1 MTIPALQIKD
11 TLAHELA
18 DRLRRRIQSERL
30 GDGHLFMT
38 EAQLAEE
45 YEVSRTIAREAV
57 SRLRGLGM
65 LESRKRKGLIVRRPD
80 PLRLLSHSLPSLVG
94 SQQDFDELSR
104 LRYVIEVGAIE
115 LAVTNATDEQIEQLA
130 ALADDFELA
139 ARNNEGNER
148 EDELELAFHGLILQM
163 TGSPM
168 IAGMQQVLTEFF
180 QAASHDAKHTKP
192 AEDRTV
198 WQHHEI
204 AAAIRDRD
212 IDRARSMMRLH
223 FRGLLFCELARERI
237 QTVD

>member
-1 MTIPALQIKD
+1 MTIPATQIKD

-18 DRLRRRIQSERL
+18 DRLRRRIQSEQL
-30 GDGHLFMT
+30 ADGDLFMT

-130 ALADDFELA
+130 ALANDFERA
-139 ARNNEGNER
+139 VGKGKGNER

-180 QAASHDAKHTKP
+180 QAASHDAQHTETAK
-192 AEDRTV
+192 DRPV
-198 WQHHEI
+198 WQYHEI

-223 FRGLLFCELARERI
+223 FRGLLSLK
-237 QTVD
+237 